1 MRLPRAALRRHAL
14 RVLLA
19 LAAVAVL
26 AAAPPALSAGLP
38 GPGIW
43 PRIVGAGLFVGAL
56 LLPPASA
63 AKERPSRKALREA
76 GGLLFSCLLWMLLVY
91 AAGWLPATFF
101 AALCACRC
109 GGCSRNESLALA
121 LLLCLT
127 LWLGMEKLLAW
138 PLPQGAL
145 FSFGIGA

>member
-91 AAGWLPATFF
+91 ALAGFLPPFSPHSAPAAAAAAPATNP
-101 AALCACRC
+101 
-109 GGCSRNESLALA
+109 SRSP
-121 LLLCLT
+121 CCCV
-127 LWLGMEKLLAW
+127 
-138 PLPQGAL
+138 
-145 FSFGIGA
+145 